1 MSLLK
6 LVFFK
11 RITKG
16 KSIRFRSFLT
26 TPNKVGEYLN
36 TNLLDK
42 IHFKKSK
49 KKMNKFSG
57 SSSSCYSIVQI
68 ILCFMWII
76 VSVCDGYRQIST
88 LDDFSGNQLL
98 IGIISDSSVFPFTVE
113 GYYESTSVIGGERDL
128 ELLVTSGPSGAVF
141 TAGVNNDDLANSSP
155 YMGSAFTVYQ
165 LDGIDAS
172 SAVNENGLGN
182 FDLTFSGTATA
193 FSLFGFSDIDTHV
206 DFFIYTATGR
216 MNYRLDIAGD
226 FLEKQYIVEY
236 SNFSGNGD
244 FSNVGAIELQFNGDQ
259 QIDVQFSSFSVL
271 GPEEE

>member
-1 MSLLK
+1 
-6 LVFFK
+6 
-11 RITKG
+11 
-16 KSIRFRSFLT
+16 
-26 TPNKVGEYLN
+26 
-36 TNLLDK
+36 
-42 IHFKKSK
+42 
-49 KKMNKFSG
+49 
-57 SSSSCYSIVQI
+57 
-68 ILCFMWII
+68 
-76 VSVCDGYRQIST
+76 
-88 LDDFSGNQLL
+88 
-98 IGIISDSSVFPFTVE
+98 
-113 GYYESTSVIGGERDL
+113 
-128 ELLVTSGPSGAVF
+128 
-141 TAGVNNDDLANSSP
+141 
-155 YMGSAFTVYQ
+155 
-165 LDGIDAS
+165 
-172 SAVNENGLGN
+172 VNENGLGN